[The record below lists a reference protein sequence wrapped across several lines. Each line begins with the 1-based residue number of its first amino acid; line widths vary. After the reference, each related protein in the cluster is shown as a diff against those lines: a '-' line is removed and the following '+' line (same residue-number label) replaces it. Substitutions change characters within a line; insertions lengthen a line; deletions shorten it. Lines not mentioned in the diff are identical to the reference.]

1 MRSLKLCKLV
11 QSTEAQL
18 EITQKYKSFNWFG
31 SVMLKL
37 YLDQS
42 VLSAFCFCYCRNF
55 QDLKKQNFYGT
66 FYFLWN
72 PAMKINLQP
81 NGQRI
86 FQSGPPWTNKSLR
99 KYWCR
104 LNLTIYTSFST
115 LKFWSGLVKVSQGK
129 IGFPSLLRV
138 ERLGWEKQIN
148 LYCCKKASGS
158 QTKRS

>member
-1 MRSLKLCKLV
+1 MV

-18 EITQKYKSFNWFG
+18 EITQKYTSFNWFG
-31 SVMLKL
+31 CAMWKL
-37 YLDQS
+37 YLDMS
-42 VLSAFCFCYCRNF
+42 ILSAFCLFATVETYKIWRN
-55 QDLKKQNFYGT
+55 KT
-66 FYFLWN
+66 FMEYFISFRLQPW
-72 PAMKINLQP
+72 KINLQP